1 ALVAG
6 KRAVGCDVSPLAI
19 FAATHHCDANGVDTE
34 ELLARAEDLVAS
46 AKPRRRAAKDVDEA
60 LGGGPWQRLRRAI
73 GEAAA
78 SRPVQDALWFVFAV
92 AIRTAGAKSSE
103 ASAEDPEG
111 RLAEPYFLSAAY
123 RYAARLQALRQA
135 CSGLAEDSN
144 NQAPLGAV
152 ARGLLHL
159 ERGDNRHL
167 ELKEPVDAVLS
178 SPPYP
183 GVYDYLATAR
193 LARQAVL
200 GAGEG
205 YEPSSAFLQSTSA
218 DFDSG
223 KEIGNRR
230 LWSRSPAEFV
240 AHWQSQQESWLRSV
254 HRNLTAGGAV
264 VLMIGD
270 GDAEDADDSDKE
282 TADAIDCLSSTV
294 AAGKAVGF
302 ELIATATIESVA
314 DAAHQTKG
322 MLRTEHMV
330 YFRKARA
337 AHG

>member
-1 ALVAG
+1 
-6 KRAVGCDVSPLAI
+6 
-19 FAATHHCDANGVDTE
+19 
-34 ELLARAEDLVAS
+34 
-46 AKPRRRAAKDVDEA
+46 
-60 LGGGPWQRLRRAI
+60 
-73 GEAAA
+73 
-78 SRPVQDALWFVFAV
+78 
-92 AIRTAGAKSSE
+92 
-103 ASAEDPEG
+103 
-111 RLAEPYFLSAAY
+111 
-123 RYAARLQALRQA
+123 
-135 CSGLAEDSN
+135 
-144 NQAPLGAV
+144 
-152 ARGLLHL
+152 
-159 ERGDNRHL
+159 
-167 ELKEPVDAVLS
+167 
-178 SPPYP
+178 
-183 GVYDYLATAR
+183 
-193 LARQAVL
+193 ARQAVL

-314 DAAHQTKG
+314 
-322 MLRTEHMV
+322 
-330 YFRKARA
+330 
-337 AHG
+337 